1 MQEKNERLII
11 RFGGEDS
18 IGVETL
24 QTCLD
29 ATVDT
34 MKTLAEHML
43 GKKDYCKL
51 IVEDVQKGSFI
62 LEILVAIR
70 ECLPLIIECGLTMA
84 GAFMEILRVRKTLK
98 GKPPKQIIDT
108 DSGISIVNSDNVVV
122 NMSKTVYNIYS
133 ANIDIERSL
142 AKMNESLVKDDS
154 REDMTVTVSDL
165 NGETIDAINMSKE
178 EIEQTSEPIDLAKYD
193 SSIEEKVE
201 EQWVKISQSVFI
213 GDARWGFVTLLY
225 GRKLSANVE
234 DKEFLERFRNGQI
247 ILTPRTELLVELTYR
262 MKRNCFGDATE
273 VLSYSVTK
281 VLEIKSPP
289 KIEQMQIDA
298 E

>member
-34 MKTLAEHML
+34 MKALAEHLL

-70 ECLPLIIECGLTMA
+70 EYLPLIIESGLSIA
-84 GAFMEILRVRKTLK
+84 SAFMEILRVRKTLK
-98 GKPPKQIIDT
+98 GKPPKQIVET
-108 DSGISIVNSDNVVV
+108 DRGISIVNSENVVV
-122 NMSKTVYNIYS
+122 NMTNSTYDIYT
-133 ANIDIERSL
+133 ANTDIERSL
-142 AKMNESLVKDDS
+142 ARMNASLGKDAS
-154 REDMTVTVSDL
+154 REDMTVTVCDP
-165 NGETIDAINMSKE
+165 NGYTLDTINMSKD
-178 EIEQTSEPIDLAKYD
+178 EIEQTKEPIDLAKYD

-201 EQWVKISQSVFI
+201 KQWVKISQSVFI

-262 MKRNCFGDATE
+262 MKRNSFGDATE

-289 KIEQMQIDA
+289 KIEQMQLK
-298 E
+298 EE